1 MSKDTPTYAFVRRGN
16 TLVPEMDMDIAAL
29 DGIAQNQRVKVEIKQ
44 WRSLP
49 RLRAYW
55 ATLRDCIAATECAP
69 TVDTLHKE
77 IKLNVGLIERVR
89 YKGMLVQIPASI
101 ALHELPEPDMIAYFQ
116 AAEKYLA
123 EEYGFTGERS
133 AVA

>member
-1 MSKDTPTYAFVRRGN
+1 MSKDTPIYAFVRRGN
-16 TLVPEMDMDIAAL
+16 SLVPEMDMDLPAL
-29 DGIAQNQRVKVEIKQ
+29 DGIAQDQRVKVEIKQ
-44 WRSLP
+44 WRSIP

-77 IKLNVGLIERVR
+77 VKLNVGLIERVR

-101 ALHELPEPDMIAYFQ
+101 SLPELPEPDMIAYFQ

-133 AVA
+133 EVA